1 MPDTPEEQGNE
12 PEEEGKYLALS
23 YLLSPTLFSVTL
35 IISSVSDTKPI
46 LDHLNLHTLCSS
58 ILNQLL
64 RSLSTLQLL
73 QSPQPLTILVLQ
85 LLVLLLAD
93 LILYLETMS
102 RTVV

>member
-1 MPDTPEEQGNE
+1 MPDTPEEQGNK

-23 YLLSPTLFSVTL
+23 YLFSVNL

-46 LDHLNLHTLCSS
+46 LVHLNLHTLCSS

-64 RSLSTLQLL
+64 RSLSTLRLL
-73 QSPQPLTILVLQ
+73 QSPQPLTILLLQ

-93 LILYLETMS
+93 LILYVETMS